1 MAHNKVYGIREN
13 KCKVEVP
20 TKKQFDT
27 LDEKTSSLITQLNDG
42 RVVYI
47 YFGTV
52 TGTLQNGTVVFNAQ
66 HLELLPYTEQTRYAA
81 VLPVIDNRVCTG
93 GAIVDSDGSVSA
105 ESYSAF
111 LAKETISE
119 TVYFSVN
126 ITGTHSRSGGY
137 SAPHDLEKVGVL
149 VVQYNYEYK

>member
-42 RVVYI
+42 RAVYI

-52 TGTLQNGTVVFNAQ
+52 TGTLQNGTVVFNAYQ
-66 HLELLPYTEQTRYAA
+66 DLLPDTKQTRYAA

-93 GAIVDSDGSVSA
+93 GAIVDSEGSVSA

-111 LAKETISE
+111 LSEETISE
-119 TVYFSVN
+119 TVYFKVN
-126 ITGTHSRSGGY
+126 AIFT
-137 SAPHDLEKVGVL
+137 
-149 VVQYNYEYK
+149 QI